1 MLANHA
7 CLHPMVST
15 VATTSTPDL
24 LLLPLSLNFRK
35 AQAYYNDVDGTSLS
49 GNDPK
54 LQEQVTQGLALCEAA
69 LRQVSA
75 QSIFSQNEL
84 VDDLN
89 TGDLR
94 YLLLP
99 LYRGELLLRV
109 TDQSRREALLGEA
122 LACLRGFLDDLM
134 RLEVLPREVARS
146 LQAAESTGP
155 ADLATLRDLKVA
167 RFKAN
172 KINKARMEVLAGR
185 LRRAGQT
192 EEEEE
197 DGEEIEREHMLLLV
211 GCCTHTALDS
221 IRAAEQELDML
232 KQVAELRLPD
242 GTVPR
247 APPEPREAGGGL
259 RVLSVMPQAG
269 GAAGGVAMPQV
280 GAGGRAQAG
289 AGNVVGTW
297 EEKHGRVSY
306 ANAMQQ
312 IHTGEIPG
320 LYTYTIE
327 EWLRQEEA
335 ERALKEAQGMD
346 EMGQR
351 SAAKELAKEER
362 EYDIGDGEED
372 LEDRR
377 KLIAQDDF
385 RETCKRGSGNR
396 HNRS

>member
-1 MLANHA
+1 
-7 CLHPMVST
+7 
-15 VATTSTPDL
+15 
-24 LLLPLSLNFRK
+24 
-35 AQAYYNDVDGTSLS
+35 
-49 GNDPK
+49 
-54 LQEQVTQGLALCEAA
+54 
-69 LRQVSA
+69 
-75 QSIFSQNEL
+75 
-84 VDDLN
+84 
-89 TGDLR
+89 
-94 YLLLP
+94 
-99 LYRGELLLRV
+99 
-109 TDQSRREALLGEA
+109 
-122 LACLRGFLDDLM
+122 
-134 RLEVLPREVARS
+134 
-146 LQAAESTGP
+146 
-155 ADLATLRDLKVA
+155 
-167 RFKAN
+167 
-172 KINKARMEVLAGR
+172 MEVLAGR

-197 DGEEIEREHMLLLV
+197 DGEEIEREHMLLLL

-242 GTVPR
+242 GSVPR

-259 RVLSVMPQAG
+259 RVLSVVPQAG
-269 GAAGGVAMPQV
+269 SPQAPAMPQV
-280 GAGGRAQAG
+280 GAGGRAQ

-320 LYTYTIE
+320 LYTYTVE

-372 LEDRR
+372 MEDRR

-385 RETCKRGSGNR
+385 RETTTRGSGNR
-396 HNRS
+396 NNRS

>member
-1 MLANHA
+1 M
-7 CLHPMVST
+7 
-15 VATTSTPDL
+15 ATIVDVTGCSSAPDL

-69 LRQVSA
+69 LQQVTA

-146 LQAAESTGP
+146 LEAQSEGAGP
-155 ADLATLRDLKVA
+155 TDLATLRDLKVA
-167 RFKAN
+167 RFRAN

-197 DGEEIEREHMLLLV
+197 DGEEIEREHMLLLI

-221 IRAAEQELDML
+221 IRAAEQEHDML

-269 GAAGGVAMPQV
+269 GVAGQPSMPQV
-280 GAGGRAQAG
+280 GAGGVAQAG
-289 AGNVVGTW
+289 GGGLLGTW

-362 EYDIGDGEED
+362 EYDVGDGEED

>member
-1 MLANHA
+1 M
-7 CLHPMVST
+7 
-15 VATTSTPDL
+15 ATTSTPDL

-197 DGEEIEREHMLLLV
+197 DGEEIEREHMLLLI

-221 IRAAEQELDML
+221 IRAAEQEHDML

-269 GAAGGVAMPQV
+269 GSAGQPAMPQV
-280 GAGGRAQAG
+280 GAGGVAQAG
-289 AGNVVGTW
+289 GGNVVGTW

-320 LYTYTIE
+320 LYTYSVE
-327 EWLRQEEA
+327 EGLRYEEA
-335 ERALKEAQGMD
+335 ERAMAEAQKMTAMGERAEARQQRKIDNEFGND
-346 EMGQR
+346 E
-351 SAAKELAKEER
+351 EDEEER
-362 EYDIGDGEED
+362 
-372 LEDRR
+372 L
-377 KLIAQDDF
+377 KLIKQDEF
-385 RETCKRGSGNR
+385 RETNKRGWGNR
-396 HNRS
+396 KNRN

>member
-1 MLANHA
+1 M
-7 CLHPMVST
+7 
-15 VATTSTPDL
+15 ATSSTPDL
-24 LLLPLSLNFRK
+24 LALPLSLNFRK
-35 AQAYYNDVDGTSLS
+35 AQALYNDVDGTSLS
-49 GNDPK
+49 GNDPV
-54 LQEQVTQGLALCEAA
+54 LQERVTQALALCEAG
-69 LRQVSA
+69 LRQVTA
-75 QSIFSQNEL
+75 QSVFSQNEL

-122 LACLRGFLDDLM
+122 LACLRGFLDDLQ
-134 RLEVLPREVARS
+134 RLEVLPREVSRS

-172 KINKARMEVLAGR
+172 KVNKARMEVLAGR

-197 DGEEIEREHMLLLV
+197 DGEEIEREHMLLLL

-242 GTVPR
+242 GSVPR

-259 RVLSVMPQAG
+259 RVLSVVPQAG
-269 GAAGGVAMPQV
+269 SPQAPAMPQV
-280 GAGGRAQAG
+280 GAGGRAQ

-320 LYTYTIE
+320 LYTYTVE

-351 SAAKELAKEER
+351 SAAKEVAKEER
-362 EYDIGDGEED
+362 EFDVGDGEED
-372 LEDRR
+372 LEERR

>member
-1 MLANHA
+1 MAA
-7 CLHPMVST
+7 ST
-15 VATTSTPDL
+15 TPDL

-35 AQAYYNDVDGTSLS
+35 AQAYYNDVEGTSLS

-54 LQEQVTQGLALCEAA
+54 LQEQITQGLALSEAA
-69 LRQVSA
+69 LRQVST
-75 QSIFSQNEL
+75 QSVFSQNEL

-99 LYRGELLLRV
+99 FYRGELLLRV

-122 LACLRGFLDDLM
+122 LACLRGFLDDLR
-134 RLEVLPREVARS
+134 RLEVLPKEVARS
-146 LQAAESTGP
+146 LEAAESTGS

-197 DGEEIEREHMLLLV
+197 DGEEIEREHMLLLI

-221 IRAAEQELDML
+221 IRAAEQEQEML
-232 KQVAELRLPD
+232 EQVAALRLPD
-242 GTVPR
+242 GSVPR

-269 GAAGGVAMPQV
+269 AAAGQPAMPQLGAAGGLARP
-280 GAGGRAQAG
+280 GGG
-289 AGNVVGTW
+289 SVVGTW
-297 EEKHGRVSY
+297 EETHGRVSY

-320 LYTYTIE
+320 LYTYTVE

-346 EMGQR
+346 EMEQR
-351 SAAKELAKEER
+351 AAAKELAKEER

-372 LEDRR
+372 LEERR
-377 KLIAQDDF
+377 KLIAQDEF
-385 RETCKRGSGNR
+385 RDSCKRGSGNR